1 MSLRIK
7 IIFFLIIYN
16 TIYSQ
21 ETFNISGILTNQKE
35 TIISIGDVLLLTE
48 TGGKLIKY
56 TSINEG
62 LFSIKSIPKGTYLLK
77 VSYSEFE
84 NHEQAIVLD
93 KNLEIKITL
102 KESSTQLS
110 EVQIIASKKPIENKN
125 GNIIVNIENTIFSK
139 EANPID
145 LLSKLPNIQIDT
157 NRESINI
164 VGKGNPLIYLGK
176 QRISIDELNSISID
190 NIKNIEIINN
200 PSAKYDAEG
209 RAVILITQKA
219 SNQEGLKISISETAS
234 FKKYFNNIFS
244 SNLSFKKNKFEIKL
258 NASYKNLKFRESNG
272 ANYQIRDRNVTS
284 NYLVEAVTP
293 RKEYII
299 GSGFYYQINN
309 TDYFSI
315 SSKLRTQNEAFP
327 ITTSSYYKERLNE
340 NTVKSLSKNDS
351 KRLFSST
358 NINYSKSFQNSGNLF
373 LGGQFTNY
381 NQNLKSLISNNF
393 NNTSFEDSQNR
404 FQDFTIKSTTVKGD
418 YEKEFHKNIKLEIGG
433 NLLNTTS
440 YSITEIENL
449 KPKNINNSYY
459 DYSEKGES
467 FYTQLSGELKKVN
480 YAIGLRIEK
489 THIKGKFTDS
499 SDFLVNRKNTD
510 IFPKA
515 SINFPMDST
524 ATLSFNYSKSIQRPN
539 YSKASSITT
548 FINPFL
554 EFSNNINLKSTLTDE
569 VSINFQLK
577 DKSITASY
585 YNAENPVHYSLI
597 YNVNNDKTIMFPSNF
612 KKEYG
617 MNIDL
622 TIPLKYKFWN
632 STNLLSFIVNKI
644 DDPKATNSKTRPYL
658 YFYSN
663 HQFKIDNSS
672 SISINGW
679 GLTKRNEGIFER
691 NALFAL
697 NASITKKFFDRLD
710 TTLSFN
716 DIFNNLQYKESYLL
730 QNIQVKNIFYT
741 DRNKM
746 SISLKYSFGEIKNI
760 AYKNKDI
767 DENLNRVK

>member
-1 MSLRIK
+1 MSLRIN
-7 IIFFLIIYN
+7 IIFFLTIFN
-16 TIYSQ
+16 TVFAQ
-21 ETFNISGILTNQKE
+21 NKFNVSGIITNQKE
-35 TIISIGDVLLLTE
+35 PLVTAGDVLLLTE
-48 TGGKLIKY
+48 TKEKLIKY
-56 TSINEG
+56 TSINKGE
-62 LFSIKSIPKGTYLLK
+62 FFIKSIPKGTYLLK
-77 VSYSEFE
+77 ISCFGFE
-84 NHEQAIVLD
+84 DYKQVIILD
-93 KNLEIKITL
+93 KNIEIKITL
-102 KESSTQLS
+102 KASSTLLS
-110 EVQIIASKKPIENKN
+110 EVQITASKKPIENKN
-125 GNIIVNIENTIFSK
+125 GNIIINIENTIFSK
-139 EANPID
+139 ESNPID
-145 LLSKLPNIQIDT
+145 LLSKLPNIQIGT
-157 NRESINI
+157 NRESINVI
-164 VGKGNPLIYLGK
+164 GKGNPLIYLGK

-200 PSAKYDAEG
+200 PSSRYEADG
-209 RAVILITQKA
+209 RAVILITRKT
-219 SNQEGLKISISETAS
+219 SNQEGSKISLSETAS
-234 FKKYFNNIFS
+234 FRRYFSNFFS
-244 SNLSFKKNKFEIKL
+244 GNLSLKKNKLEVKF
-258 NASYKNLKFRESNG
+258 NASYNKLKFWESNG
-272 ANYQIRDRNVTS
+272 ANYQITDRNVTS
-284 NYLVEAVTP
+284 NYLVEAISP

-299 GSGFYYQINN
+299 GGGVYYQINN
-309 TDYFSI
+309 ADYFSI
-315 SSKLRTQNEAFP
+315 SSKLRTQNEIFP
-327 ITTSSYYKERLNE
+327 IITSSYYKENLNE
-340 NTVKSLSKNDS
+340 NTVKSFSENDS

-358 NINYSKSFQNSGNLF
+358 NINYSKSFQKLGNLF
-373 LGGQFTNY
+373 LGGQYTNY
-381 NQNLKSLISNNF
+381 NQNLKNHISNNF

-404 FQDFTIKSTTVKGD
+404 FQDFTIKSTTLKGD
-418 YEKEFHKNIKLEIGG
+418 YEKKFNESIKLEIGG

-440 YSITEIENL
+440 YSIAEIENL
-449 KPKNINNSYY
+449 NPKNTNNSYY
-459 DYSEKGES
+459 DYSEKGKS

-499 SDFLVNRKNTD
+499 NEFLVNRKNTD

-515 SINFPMDST
+515 SISFPLDST
-524 ATLSFNYSKSIQRPN
+524 ATLSFNYGKSIQRPN

-597 YNVNNDKTIMFPSNF
+597 YDVNNNKTIMFPSNF

-617 MNIDL
+617 VNIDL

-672 SISINGW
+672 SIGINGW

-691 NALFAL
+691 KALFVL
-697 NASITKKFFDRLD
+697 NASITKKFFDKLD

-716 DIFNNLQYKESYLL
+716 DIFDNLQYKERYLL
-730 QNIQVKNIFYT
+730 QNIEVKNIFYT
-741 DRNKM
+741 DRNKI

-767 DENLNRVK
+767 DENLNRIK

>member
-327 ITTSSYYKERLNE
+327 ITTSSYYKENLNE

-524 ATLSFNYSKSIQRPN
+524 ATLSFNYSKNIQRPN

-597 YNVNNDKTIMFPSNF
+597 YNVNKEKTIMFPSNF

-644 DDPKATNSKTRPYL
+644 DDPKATNSKTSPYL

-716 DIFNNLQYKESYLL
+716 DIFNNLQHKESYLL
-730 QNIQVKNIFYT
+730 QNIQVRNIFYT

>member
-327 ITTSSYYKERLNE
+327 ITTSSYYKENLNE

-716 DIFNNLQYKESYLL
+716 DIFNNLQHKESYLL
-730 QNIQVKNIFYT
+730 QNIQVRNIFYT